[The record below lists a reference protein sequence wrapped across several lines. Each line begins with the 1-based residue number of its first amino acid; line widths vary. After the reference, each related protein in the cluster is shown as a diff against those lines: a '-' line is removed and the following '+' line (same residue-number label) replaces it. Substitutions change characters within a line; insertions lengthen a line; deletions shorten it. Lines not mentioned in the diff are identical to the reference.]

1 MTNIVDFR
9 TGQTVDPNDLPDAET
24 TEATEATF
32 DRLHEEMKECGDQVF
47 EWLEEW
53 CKAGHDGQAA
63 LWMILRTASDI
74 ACELAPN
81 EKEASLFIDDA
92 TSRDDVEA
100 QQ

>member
-9 TGQTVDPNDLPDAET
+9 TGQPVDPNDLPDAET
-24 TEATEATF
+24 TEATF

-47 EWLEEW
+47 NWIEEW
-53 CKAGHDGQAA
+53 CNAGHDGKAA

-74 ACELAPN
+74 ACEMAPN
-81 EKEASLFIDDA
+81 ETEASLFIDDA